1 MSDEQTWRG
10 EYALR
15 PFLVPIEEV
24 QPHPRNPRQGDVGA
38 MSLSLEKFGQ
48 YRPAVVQAGT
58 GYIVAGSHMWRA
70 ARALGWTHL
79 AVLLREMDDE
89 EAASLMLADNR
100 VADRGSYDQAALA
113 DLLQDL
119 AATTG
124 GLDPALGYDLDD
136 LDALMADLDRSGP
149 PAPPAPPREPAA
161 AVPGSDEERSP
172 APAEGSGTPGP
183 PAAVEAASWT
193 CRIGAADRAALPE
206 GADAPLRQAVAAA
219 YRSLTGR
226 APDFIESGWGG

>member
-1 MSDEQTWRG
+1 MTDEQTWTG

-15 PFLVPIEEV
+15 PFLVPLGDV

-58 GYIVAGSHMWRA
+58 GFIVAGSHMWRA
-70 ARALGWTHL
+70 AKALGWTHL
-79 AVLLREMDDE
+79 AVLLRKMDDE

-149 PAPPAPPREPAA
+149 PAPPPDPVARASRSA
-161 AVPGSDEERSP
+161 EERP
-172 APAEGSGTPGP
+172 GGEGEGSGP
-183 PAAVEAASWT
+183 PE
-193 CRIGAADRAALPE
+193 
-206 GADAPLRQAVAAA
+206 
-219 YRSLTGR
+219 
-226 APDFIESGWGG
+226 APDRSDDGSETECPACGHRWVE